1 MNPVK
6 TCDNQWVNEN
16 DGYNNHLGII
26 KLVT

>member
-16 DGYNNHLGII
+16 DGYNNHLSII